1 MGRNFFNLRKKN
13 KPSKTRSKSSSSSS
27 DPSVSSSSSPRSP
40 LPSSS
45 SSHAFRIQ
53 DSNDLRLVFNKYDAN
68 GDGKI
73 SSSELGSML
82 KCLGH
87 LGSTEE
93 VEAMMSAADLDGDGF
108 ISLEEFMSVNT
119 TETDSNKC
127 LEDLRNAFTLY
138 DRDKNGLISAE
149 ELHHVLRSMGDKA
162 SLADC
167 KSMIKGIDR
176 NGDGAVNFEEFV
188 QMMTRSPA

>member
-1 MGRNFFNLRKKN
+1 
-13 KPSKTRSKSSSSSS
+13 
-27 DPSVSSSSSPRSP
+27 
-40 LPSSS
+40 
-45 SSHAFRIQ
+45 
-53 DSNDLRLVFNKYDAN
+53 
-68 GDGKI
+68 
-73 SSSELGSML
+73 ML

-87 LGSTEE
+87 SGSTEE

-149 ELHHVLRSMGDKA
+149 ELHHVLRSMGDQA